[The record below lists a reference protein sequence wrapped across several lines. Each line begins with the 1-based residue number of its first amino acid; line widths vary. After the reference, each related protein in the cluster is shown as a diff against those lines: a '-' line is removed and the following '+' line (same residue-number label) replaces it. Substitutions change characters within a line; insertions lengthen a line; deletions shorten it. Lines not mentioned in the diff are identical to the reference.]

1 MKRFAYCLICS
12 ALGVLHAGAGDCDLV
27 VIGPIRTVSK
37 AMPLAE
43 GMAVKDGRIEYVG
56 KAIEARK
63 RLSPEGTLI
72 DPWM

>member
-1 MKRFAYCLICS
+1 MKQLAYCLICS

-43 GMAVKDGRIEYVG
+43 GRSRC
-56 KAIEARK
+56 AIVRATSK
-63 RLSPEGTLI
+63 QINAPML
-72 DPWM
+72 